1 MFQLTNAFPYE
12 KNSSIFLCMRDTEI
26 IGFAKILDEK
36 KLYKNDGLGHMKQF
50 TAKCI
55 VDFMFQ
61 DNDLFDDRSD
71 AR

>member
-1 MFQLTNAFPYE
+1 
-12 KNSSIFLCMRDTEI
+12 MRDAEI

-61 DNDLFDDRSD
+61 DNDLLDDRSD